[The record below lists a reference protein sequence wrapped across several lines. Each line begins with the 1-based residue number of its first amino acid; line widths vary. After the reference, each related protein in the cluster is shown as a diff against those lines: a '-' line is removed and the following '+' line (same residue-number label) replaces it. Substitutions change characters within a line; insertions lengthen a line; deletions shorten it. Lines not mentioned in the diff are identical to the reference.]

1 MGHSGAATPKGS
13 FTTRFRPRFILLAG
27 SAITLLPGH
36 AAARADDATLCNGS
50 NHLARIDACTR
61 LMGAK
66 GSTRDDQFRALIN
79 RAVAHFK
86 RDEHGAA
93 IRDFTLAIT
102 AGYGTAAIHESRGLA
117 FLSIDDHERALADFD
132 KSIALDPSRISAY
145 CNRGLTHAAL
155 SRLDAALADYD
166 QVIARDDKVAVAFN
180 NRANVYRRQ
189 GDLASALADLDRAVS
204 LAPDDPTLLRNRG
217 ITHLP
222 GKN

>member
-1 MGHSGAATPKGS
+1 MTH
-13 FTTRFRPRFILLAG
+13 FWPRFILLAG

-36 AAARADDATLCNGS
+36 AAARADDAMLCNGS

-86 RDEHGAA
+86 RDEHRAA

-117 FLSIDDHERALADFD
+117 FLAIDDQERAWRT
-132 KSIALDPSRISAY
+132 STSPSRWIHPGSAPTAT
-145 CNRGLTHAAL
+145 GV
-155 SRLDAALADYD
+155 SRTLRWAGSTL
-166 QVIARDDKVAVAFN
+166 
-180 NRANVYRRQ
+180 
-189 GDLASALADLDRAVS
+189 
-204 LAPDDPTLLRNRG
+204 PWPTM
-217 ITHLP
+217 TQ
-222 GKN
+222 